1 MRRNELAV
9 FHMRRHKKSVYLESL
24 GCARNLVDSELML
37 GRLAGAGWNIMKDPA
52 GAGAII
58 INTCSFIESA
68 VNESIDT
75 ILELAKYKQN
85 GKCRRL
91 IVTGCLPERFRE
103 KIVKTIPEA
112 DFFLG
117 TGAYDKIV
125 QAIEGVPMASGC
137 LLPDPNLT
145 SVSEPS
151 IRRIRTV
158 SHTAYIKI
166 SEGCSRHCT
175 YCVIPRLRGKQ
186 RSRPIEDIVSEAWQL
201 MESGAKELI
210 LVAQDTTAYGRD
222 LGGGLTLGLLIKNI
236 SKIAGN
242 RWIRVL
248 YGHPESIDDETI
260 KIMASCS
267 NVCPYFDIPIQH
279 ASRSVLKKMGR
290 NYSQT
295 QLLNLFNTIRSAVPG
310 VSLRTTVMSGFPGET
325 EKDIK
330 ELLSFIEK
338 VRFDHLGAFVY
349 SDSKDIS
356 SHKLTGRVPKNI
368 AIKRYDRIMS
378 LQQEISFENNKKH
391 IGKVIDV
398 LVEES
403 PEETLFICRTKDQAP
418 EVDGITYIKGDLE
431 IGTFARAKIT
441 DALEYD
447 LVGEAA

>member
-1 MRRNELAV
+1 
-9 FHMRRHKKSVYLESL
+9 MRRHKKSVYLESL

-37 GRLAGAGWNIMKDPA
+37 GRLAGAGWNIIKDPA
-52 GAGAII
+52 GANAII

-68 VNESIDT
+68 ISESIDT

-85 GKCRRL
+85 GKCRRI

-125 QAIEGVPMASGC
+125 QAIDGVPMASGC
-137 LLPDPNLT
+137 LLPDPNLA

-151 IRRIRTV
+151 VKRIRSV

-166 SEGCSRHCT
+166 SEGCSRHCS

-186 RSRPIEDIVSEAWQL
+186 RSRPIDDIVSESRL
-201 MESGAKELI
+201 LIESGAKELI
-210 LVAQDTTAYGRD
+210 LIAQDTTSYGKD
-222 LGGGLTLGLLIKNI
+222 LGGLVNLGLLLNDI

-242 RWIRVL
+242 TWIRML

-260 KIMASCS
+260 RIMASGS
-267 NVCPYFDIPIQH
+267 NICPYFDIPIQH

-290 NYSQT
+290 NYNQT
-295 QLLNLFNTIRSAVPG
+295 YLLHLFNKIRSMVPG
-310 VSLRTTVMSGFPGET
+310 ASLRTTVITGFPGET
-325 EKDIK
+325 EKEIK

-338 VRFDHLGAFVY
+338 VKFDHLGAFVY
-349 SDSKDIS
+349 SDSKDIP
-356 SHKLTGRVPKNI
+356 SHKLSGRVPKNV

-378 LQQEISFENNKKH
+378 RQMEISFENNRKY
-391 IGKVIDV
+391 IGKVLDV
-398 LVEES
+398 LIEES
-403 PEETLFICRTKDQAP
+403 PEERLFIGRTIDQAP
-418 EVDGITYIKGDLE
+418 EVDGITYVTGDLK
-431 IGTFARAKIT
+431 IGSFARVKIT

-447 LVGEAA
+447 LIGEAA

>member
-1 MRRNELAV
+1 
-9 FHMRRHKKSVYLESL
+9 MRRHKKSVYLESL

-37 GRLAGAGWNIMKDPA
+37 GRLAGAGWNIIKDPA
-52 GAGAII
+52 GANAII

-68 VNESIDT
+68 ISESIDT
-75 ILELAKYKQN
+75 ILDLAKYKQN
-85 GKCRRL
+85 GKCRRI

-137 LLPDPNLT
+137 LLPDPNLA

-151 IRRIRTV
+151 VKRIRSV

-166 SEGCSRHCT
+166 SEGCSRHCS

-186 RSRPIEDIVSEAWQL
+186 RSRPIDDIVSESRL
-201 MESGAKELI
+201 LIESGAKELI
-210 LVAQDTTAYGRD
+210 LIAQDTTSYGKD
-222 LGGGLTLGLLIKNI
+222 LGGLVNLGLLLNDI

-242 RWIRVL
+242 TWIRML

-260 KIMASCS
+260 RIMASGS
-267 NVCPYFDIPIQH
+267 NICPYFDIPIQH

-295 QLLNLFNTIRSAVPG
+295 YLLHLFNKIRSMVPG
-310 VSLRTTVMSGFPGET
+310 ASLRTTVISGFPGET

-338 VRFDHLGAFVY
+338 VKFDHLGAFVY
-349 SDSKDIS
+349 SDSKDIP
-356 SHKLTGRVPKNI
+356 SHKLSGRVPKNV

-378 LQQEISFENNKKH
+378 RQMEISFENNRKY
-391 IGKVIDV
+391 IGKVLDV
-398 LVEES
+398 LIEES
-403 PEETLFICRTKDQAP
+403 PEERLFIGRTIDQAP
-418 EVDGITYIKGDLE
+418 EVDGITYVTGDLK
-431 IGTFARAKIT
+431 IGSFARVKIT

-447 LVGEAA
+447 LIGEAA

>member
-1 MRRNELAV
+1 MRRY
-9 FHMRRHKKSVYLESL
+9 KKSVYLESL

-37 GRLAGAGWNIMKDPA
+37 GRLAGAGWNIIKDPA
-52 GAGAII
+52 GANAII

-68 VNESIDT
+68 INESIDT

-85 GKCRRL
+85 GKCRRI

-137 LLPDPNLT
+137 LLPDPNLA

-151 IRRIRTV
+151 VKRIRSV

-166 SEGCSRHCT
+166 SEGCSRRCS

-186 RSRPIEDIVSEAWQL
+186 RSRQIEDIVSESRQL
-201 MESGAKELI
+201 IESGAKELI
-210 LVAQDTTAYGRD
+210 LVAQDTTSYGKD
-222 LGGGLTLGLLIKNI
+222 LGGPFTLGLLLDNI
-236 SKIAGN
+236 SKIAGDT
-242 RWIRVL
+242 WIRVL

-260 KIMASCS
+260 RVMASGSNICS
-267 NVCPYFDIPIQH
+267 YFDIPIQH

-295 QLLNLFNTIRSAVPG
+295 YLLHLFNKIRTMVPG
-310 VSLRTTVMSGFPGET
+310 ASLRTTVISGFPGET

-338 VRFDHLGAFVY
+338 VKFDHLGAFVY
-349 SDSKDIS
+349 SDSKDIP
-356 SHKLTGRVPKNI
+356 SHKLSGRVPKNI

-378 LQQEISFENNKKH
+378 RQMEISFENKRKY
-391 IGKVIDV
+391 IGKVLDV
-398 LVEES
+398 LIEES
-403 PEETLFICRTKDQAP
+403 PEEKLFIGRTADQAP
-418 EVDGITYIKGDLE
+418 EVDGITYVTGDLK
-431 IGTFARAKIT
+431 IGSFASAKIT

-447 LVGEAA
+447 LIGEAA

>member
-1 MRRNELAV
+1 
-9 FHMRRHKKSVYLESL
+9 MRRHKKSVYLESL

-37 GRLAGAGWNIMKDPA
+37 GRLAGAGWNIIKDPA
-52 GAGAII
+52 GANAII

-68 VNESIDT
+68 ISESIDT

-85 GKCRRL
+85 GKCRRI

-125 QAIEGVPMASGC
+125 QAIDGVPMASGC
-137 LLPDPNLT
+137 LLPDPNLA

-151 IRRIRTV
+151 VKRIRSV

-166 SEGCSRHCT
+166 SEGCSRHCS

-186 RSRPIEDIVSEAWQL
+186 RSRPIDEIVSESRL
-201 MESGAKELI
+201 LIESGAKELI
-210 LVAQDTTAYGRD
+210 LIAQDTTSYGKD
-222 LGGGLTLGLLIKNI
+222 LGGLINLGLLLNDI

-242 RWIRVL
+242 TWIRML

-260 KIMASCS
+260 RIMASGS
-267 NVCPYFDIPIQH
+267 NICPYFDIPIQH

-295 QLLNLFNTIRSAVPG
+295 YLLHLFNKIRSMVPG
-310 VSLRTTVMSGFPGET
+310 ASLRTTVITGFPGET
-325 EKDIK
+325 EKEIK

-338 VRFDHLGAFVY
+338 VKFDHLGAFVY
-349 SDSKDIS
+349 SDSKDIP
-356 SHKLTGRVPKNI
+356 SHKLSGRVPKNV

-378 LQQEISFENNKKH
+378 RQMEISFENNRKY
-391 IGKVIDV
+391 IGKVLDV
-398 LVEES
+398 LIEES
-403 PEETLFICRTKDQAP
+403 PEERLFIGRTIDQAP
-418 EVDGITYIKGDLE
+418 EVDGITYVTGDLK
-431 IGTFARAKIT
+431 IGSFARVKIT

-447 LVGEAA
+447 LIGEAA

>member
-1 MRRNELAV
+1 
-9 FHMRRHKKSVYLESL
+9 MRRHKKSVYLESL

-37 GRLAGAGWNIMKDPA
+37 GRLAGAGWNIIKDPA
-52 GAGAII
+52 GANAII

-68 VNESIDT
+68 ISESIDT
-75 ILELAKYKQN
+75 ILDLAKYKQN
-85 GKCRRL
+85 GKCRRI

-125 QAIEGVPMASGC
+125 QAIDGVPMASGC
-137 LLPDPNLT
+137 LLPDPNLA

-151 IRRIRTV
+151 VKRIRSV

-166 SEGCSRHCT
+166 SEGCSRHCS

-186 RSRPIEDIVSEAWQL
+186 RSRQIDDIVSESRL
-201 MESGAKELI
+201 LIESGAKELI
-210 LVAQDTTAYGRD
+210 LIAQDTTSYGKD
-222 LGGGLTLGLLIKNI
+222 LGGLVNLGLLLNDI

-242 RWIRVL
+242 IWIRML

-260 KIMASCS
+260 RIMASGS
-267 NVCPYFDIPIQH
+267 NICPYFDIPIQH

-295 QLLNLFNTIRSAVPG
+295 YLLHLFNKIRSMVPG
-310 VSLRTTVMSGFPGET
+310 ASLRTTVITGFPGET

-338 VRFDHLGAFVY
+338 VKFDHLGAFVY
-349 SDSKDIS
+349 SDSKDIP
-356 SHKLTGRVPKNI
+356 SHKLSGRVPKNV

-378 LQQEISFENNKKH
+378 RQMEISFENNRKY
-391 IGKVIDV
+391 IGKVLDV
-398 LVEES
+398 LIEES
-403 PEETLFICRTKDQAP
+403 PEERLFIGRTIDQAP
-418 EVDGITYIKGDLE
+418 EVDGITYVTGDLK
-431 IGTFARAKIT
+431 IGSFARVKIT

-447 LVGEAA
+447 LIGEAA

>member
-1 MRRNELAV
+1 MRRY
-9 FHMRRHKKSVYLESL
+9 KKSVYLESL

-37 GRLAGAGWNIMKDPA
+37 GRLAGAGWNIIKDPA
-52 GAGAII
+52 GANAII

-68 VNESIDT
+68 INESIDT

-85 GKCRRL
+85 GKCRRI

-137 LLPDPNLT
+137 LLPDPNLA

-151 IRRIRTV
+151 VKRIRSV
-158 SHTAYIKI
+158 PHTAYIKI
-166 SEGCSRHCT
+166 SEGCSRRCS

-186 RSRPIEDIVSEAWQL
+186 RSRQIEDIVSESRQL
-201 MESGAKELI
+201 IESGAKELI
-210 LVAQDTTAYGRD
+210 LVAQDTTSYGKD
-222 LGGGLTLGLLIKNI
+222 LGAPFTLGLLLDNI

-242 RWIRVL
+242 TWIRVL

-260 KIMASCS
+260 RIMASSSNICS
-267 NVCPYFDIPIQH
+267 YFDIPIQH

-295 QLLNLFNTIRSAVPG
+295 YLLHLFNKIRTMVPG
-310 VSLRTTVMSGFPGET
+310 ASLRTTVISGFPGET

-338 VRFDHLGAFVY
+338 VKFDHLGAFVY
-349 SDSKDIS
+349 SDSKDIP
-356 SHKLTGRVPKNI
+356 SHKLSGRVPKNI

-378 LQQEISFENNKKH
+378 RQMEISFENKRKY
-391 IGKVIDV
+391 IGKVLDV
-398 LVEES
+398 LIEES
-403 PEETLFICRTKDQAP
+403 PEEKLFIGRTADQAP
-418 EVDGITYIKGDLE
+418 EVDGITYVTGDLK
-431 IGTFARAKIT
+431 IGSFARAKIT

-447 LVGEAA
+447 LIGEAA

>member
-1 MRRNELAV
+1 
-9 FHMRRHKKSVYLESL
+9 MRRHKKSVYLESL

-37 GRLAGAGWNIMKDPA
+37 GRLAGAGWNIMKEPA
-52 GAGAII
+52 GANAII

-68 VNESIDT
+68 INESIDT

-85 GKCRRL
+85 GKCRRI

-137 LLPDPNLT
+137 LLPDPNLA

-151 IRRIRTV
+151 VKRIRSV

-166 SEGCSRHCT
+166 SEGCSRRCS
-175 YCVIPRLRGKQ
+175 YCVIPRLRGRQ
-186 RSRPIEDIVSEAWQL
+186 RSRQIEDIVSESRQL
-201 MESGAKELI
+201 IESGAKELI
-210 LVAQDTTAYGRD
+210 LVAQETTSYGKD
-222 LGGGLTLGLLIKNI
+222 LGGPFTLGLLLDNI

-242 RWIRVL
+242 TWIRVL

-260 KIMASCS
+260 RIMASSSNICS
-267 NVCPYFDIPIQH
+267 YFDIPIQH

-295 QLLNLFNTIRSAVPG
+295 YLLHLFNKIRTMVPG
-310 VSLRTTVMSGFPGET
+310 ASLRTTVISGFPGET

-338 VRFDHLGAFVY
+338 VKFDHLGAFVY
-349 SDSKDIS
+349 SDSKDIP
-356 SHKLTGRVPKNI
+356 SHKLSGRVPKNI

-378 LQQEISFENNKKH
+378 RQMEISFENKRKY
-391 IGKVIDV
+391 IGRVLDV
-398 LVEES
+398 LIEES
-403 PEETLFICRTKDQAP
+403 PEEKLFIGRTADQAP
-418 EVDGITYIKGDLE
+418 DVDGITYVTGDLK
-431 IGTFARAKIT
+431 IGSFARAKIT

-447 LVGEAA
+447 LIGEAA

>member
-1 MRRNELAV
+1 
-9 FHMRRHKKSVYLESL
+9 MRRHKKNVYLESL

-37 GRLAGAGWNIMKDPA
+37 GRLAAAGWNIMKDPA

-85 GKCRRL
+85 GKCRRI

-125 QAIEGVPMASGC
+125 QAIEGTPMASGC

-145 SVSEPS
+145 AVSEPS
-151 IRRIRTV
+151 VERIRSV
-158 SHTAYIKI
+158 QHTAYIKI

-175 YCVIPRLRGKQ
+175 YCIIPRLRGRQ
-186 RSRPIEDIVSEAWQL
+186 RSRQTEDILFEARHL
-201 MESGAKELI
+201 IESGAKELI
-210 LVAQDTTAYGRD
+210 LVAQDTTAYGSD
-222 LGGGLTLGLLIKNI
+222 LGGSVNLGLLLKNV
-236 SKIAGN
+236 SEIADN
-242 RWIRVL
+242 IWIRVL

-260 KIMASCS
+260 KIMASAG
-267 NVCPYFDIPIQH
+267 NICPYFDIPIQH
-279 ASRSVLKKMGR
+279 ASRTILKKMGR
-290 NYSQT
+290 SYSQAY
-295 QLLNLFNTIRSAVPG
+295 LLSLFNKIRSMVPG
-310 VSLRTTVMSGFPGET
+310 ASLRTTVMSGFPGET

-338 VRFDHLGAFVY
+338 VKFDHLGAFVY
-349 SDSKDIS
+349 SDSKDIP

-368 AIKRYDRIMS
+368 AIKRHDRIMS
-378 LQQEISFENNKKH
+378 RQQEISFENNKKH
-391 IGKVIDV
+391 IGKVLDV
-398 LVEES
+398 IVEES
-403 PEETLFICRTKDQAP
+403 PEEKLFICRTMDQAP
-418 EVDGITYIKGDLE
+418 EVDGITYITGDLE
-431 IGTFARAKIT
+431 IGSFARAKIT